1 MPKWSL
7 YVKQNTHNKYLGGF
21 ITGGTGFGIRL
32 YILSSTSAAIVVAL
46 FRYYGNFTFE
56 FWGTFKLI
64 NVPLYSG
71 KDAIETKDKV
81 TEKQV
86 P

>member
-7 YVKQNTHNKYLGGF
+7 HIKLNTHDTYLGGF

-32 YILSSTSAAIVVAL
+32 YMLSSTSAAIVVAL
-46 FRYYGNFTFE
+46 FRYYGNFAFE
-56 FWGTFKLI
+56 FWGTCELI
-64 NVPLYSG
+64 DVPLYSG
-71 KDAIETKDKV
+71 KDAFETKDKV
-81 TEKQV
+81 TEKQA